1 MATPKQVRTR
11 GRFSLLL
18 GAILAT
24 VLFAAVAYADNV
36 QNDAGT
42 TTGVTT
48 ITEGGSTVITYRI
61 VANNANGD
69 VSGCNADAT
78 HPVTISITK
87 SANVSGPSSL
97 SFTACGNPGA
107 KTATFSSSTAGS
119 YPITHAISGGVSGS
133 VFNNQANFILT
144 VNPPVVTNT
153 PPTLTLPSDITAS
166 ATGPNGAVVNY
177 TASASDVEDGSIAP
191 ACSPAS
197 GSTFPLGIT
206 QVNCS
211 ATDSDGET
219 TSGMFNVNVV
229 DTNAPSI
236 TATVSPP
243 ANANGWHN
251 SPVTVSFTCSDNES
265 GILSCTAPVTLNSE
279 GAGQSA
285 SGTAMD
291 NGGNS
296 ATVTANGINIDL
308 TAPVINASVSPTPNA
323 GGWNNSNVTVSFTC
337 SDILSGIDTCPADV
351 TVSDE
356 GTPTVLGTAFD
367 NAGNSDTVSVTVK
380 LDKTAPVIS
389 GSRSPAANAFGWNNE
404 SVDVNF
410 TCNDALSGVASCGPD
425 DTLSSEGANQSVSGV
440 AVDNAG
446 NSSGSETVSNINIDL
461 TDPSVSLVGGPAA
474 GGSYYFGSV
483 PAAPTCSASDALSGL
498 NGSCSVTGY
507 GTGVGSHTVSASA
520 ADKAGNTASDS
531 HSYNVLAWTLRGFY
545 QPVDMGTSVV
555 NTVKNGST
563 VPLKFEIFAGSNELT
578 DTANVQSLTQQVV
591 SCGTFT
597 GDAVDEIETTSTGGT
612 TLRYD
617 TTAGQFIYNWKTP
630 AQPTKCYIVKMTTDD
645 GSVLSAQFKL
655 K

>member
-1 MATPKQVRTR
+1 
-11 GRFSLLL
+11 
-18 GAILAT
+18 
-24 VLFAAVAYADNV
+24 
-36 QNDAGT
+36 
-42 TTGVTT
+42 
-48 ITEGGSTVITYRI
+48 
-61 VANNANGD
+61 
-69 VSGCNADAT
+69 
-78 HPVTISITK
+78 
-87 SANVSGPSSL
+87 
-97 SFTACGNPGA
+97 
-107 KTATFSSSTAGS
+107 
-119 YPITHAISGGVSGS
+119 
-133 VFNNQANFILT
+133 
-144 VNPPVVTNT
+144 
-153 PPTLTLPSDITAS
+153 
-166 ATGPNGAVVNY
+166 
-177 TASASDVEDGSIAP
+177 
-191 ACSPAS
+191 
-197 GSTFPLGIT
+197 
-206 QVNCS
+206 
-211 ATDSDGET
+211 
-219 TSGMFNVNVV
+219 
-229 DTNAPSI
+229 
-236 TATVSPP
+236 
-243 ANANGWHN
+243 
-251 SPVTVSFTCSDNES
+251 
-265 GILSCTAPVTLNSE
+265 
-279 GAGQSA
+279 
-285 SGTAMD
+285 
-291 NGGNS
+291 
-296 ATVTANGINIDL
+296 
-308 TAPVINASVSPTPNA
+308 
-323 GGWNNSNVTVSFTC
+323 
-337 SDILSGIDTCPADV
+337 
-351 TVSDE
+351 
-356 GTPTVLGTAFD
+356 
-367 NAGNSDTVSVTVK
+367 
-380 LDKTAPVIS
+380 VIS